1 MEEEI
6 KIVVLGDPGV
16 GKTSLILNIVTEKF
30 NPNPP
35 KYLNR
40 IGISDEIFAPSR
52 DHGMTYL
59 IDFNEEN
66 AEGILRDAGKKIF
79 SNFFLKCISDAV
91 CLCHSITDMANPE
104 KLFES
109 AERWLSFIRLQ
120 VSLNFSDHSK

>member
-66 AEGILRDAGKKIF
+66 AEGILRDAGMK
-79 SNFFLKCISDAV
+79 
-91 CLCHSITDMANPE
+91 
-104 KLFES
+104 
-109 AERWLSFIRLQ
+109 
-120 VSLNFSDHSK
+120 